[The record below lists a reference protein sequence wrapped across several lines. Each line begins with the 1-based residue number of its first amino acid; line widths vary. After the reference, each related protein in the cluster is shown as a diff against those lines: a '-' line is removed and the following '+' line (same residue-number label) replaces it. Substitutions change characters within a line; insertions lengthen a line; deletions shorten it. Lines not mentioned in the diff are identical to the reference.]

1 MVDII
6 RRALVDNDTAVPRCE
21 LPDFDRD
28 EVRACCVISFVLV
41 RMSCARVYMCV
52 CVRVRACV
60 RVCVCACEF
69 VHVAGI
75 CVLASQVMLYAGV
88 RLAMRGH
95 SARQRAAQAACPPQL
110 L

>member
-1 MVDII
+1 MCCPPDSPHFLNAALVVDII

-52 CVRVRACV
+52 CACVRACVCV
-60 RVCVCACEF
+60 RVCVCAC
-69 VHVAGI
+69 VRV
-75 CVLASQVMLYAGV
+75 CV
-88 RLAMRGH
+88 
-95 SARQRAAQAACPPQL
+95 
-110 L
+110 